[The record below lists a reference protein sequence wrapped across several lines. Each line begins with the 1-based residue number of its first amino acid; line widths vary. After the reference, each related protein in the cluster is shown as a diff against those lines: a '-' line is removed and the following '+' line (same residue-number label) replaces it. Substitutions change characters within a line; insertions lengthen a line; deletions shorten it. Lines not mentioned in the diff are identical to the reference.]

1 MDFVRAVASHLPHSS
16 KSGAKRRVRA
26 GAIFDPRGQFGERRR
41 SSVTS
46 VTQDHGGIVATVTDS
61 SSFGQMKSNICEL
74 FCLPP
79 SEWII
84 AVNVFFFLFISVMNI
99 ASLPI
104 DWLTAFMQ
112 RFSISAWP
120 GLLPPPWGYKGN
132 KTKLC
137 WDRRWA
143 SFQYSCG
150 FEFGIMFIP
159 HLGFAGARGDHIWMR
174 ESGAGE
180 IILIWLRTRR
190 QLAIHKKVATPEAYL
205 VSFTWNGTIIY

>member
-84 AVNVFFFLFISVMNI
+84 AVNVFFFFIHIFHEYCLITYRLIDSLHAEVFYQCLARAPSSTVRLQGKQNKAVLRPTMGFISI
-99 ASLPI
+99 
-104 DWLTAFMQ
+104 
-112 RFSISAWP
+112 
-120 GLLPPPWGYKGN
+120 LLRLWVWHYVHPPSWVCWGQG
-132 KTKLC
+132 
-137 WDRRWA
+137 W
-143 SFQYSCG
+143 
-150 FEFGIMFIP
+150 P
-159 HLGFAGARGDHIWMR
+159 HLDER
-174 ESGAGE
+174 EWSWRDYPDLTE
-180 IILIWLRTRR
+180 NQETTR
-190 QLAIHKKVATPEAYL
+190 H
-205 VSFTWNGTIIY
+205 S